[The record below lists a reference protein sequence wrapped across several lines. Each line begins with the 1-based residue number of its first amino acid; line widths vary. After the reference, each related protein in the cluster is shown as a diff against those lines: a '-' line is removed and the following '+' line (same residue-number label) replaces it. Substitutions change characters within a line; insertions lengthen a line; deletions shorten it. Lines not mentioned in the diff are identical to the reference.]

1 MKVYRA
7 IARIFGIRVLS
18 RAIGFL
24 GLIYFARR
32 LGPSELGIFFLF
44 QALVSFLAIPVDFGI
59 RKAVEKRLSEGFDEN
74 GVFSTSLLMK
84 IVPLSFITI
93 LIIFSKN
100 YINDYLGAELA
111 LLLIVVLLLNDVSSL
126 VIGVLYGQRQ
136 VGQTAGIQLVRGSF
150 WVVVGVLLLEAG
162 FGFVS
167 LIYGLIV
174 GYSVTFVWGFYK
186 SSVRPR
192 GPSFRYVS
200 SLLDFSKYSL
210 VTSVGYYS
218 YSWMDVLI
226 IGLFLTEAHVGAY
239 EVSFKITEAVM
250 ILSRTVSTTLFPEFS
265 ALDANEKKKQ
275 LENLIPGA
283 TTLAVFLVIPAFF
296 GTLVLSRDIL
306 ELLFGAE
313 FGLAWIAL
321 ILLMGENILQSFQ
334 AIIGQSLQ
342 AIDRPEL
349 AAKAIIAF
357 VPLNI
362 ILNLILIPNFGLPG
376 AAAATLISFFVNFLL
391 HYRYLSWHLDFQ
403 LPHRELLVCV
413 LASTI
418 MSAAVFASKVTF
430 GIESVPSLIGH
441 IALGAVIY
449 AGFTFLSSDVRKRA
463 SAYVQ

>member
-24 GLIYFARR
+24 GLMYFARR
-32 LGPSELGIFFLF
+32 LGASELGIFFLF

-59 RKAVEKRLSEGFDEN
+59 RKAVEKRLSEGFDKN

-84 IVPLSFITI
+84 IAPLSFITI

-100 YINDYLGAELA
+100 HINDYLGAELA

-192 GPSFRYVS
+192 GPSFQYVS

-313 FGLAWIAL
+313 FGLAWIAF

-349 AAKAIIAF
+349 AAKAVIAF
-357 VPLNI
+357 IPLNI

-403 LPHRELLVCV
+403 LPHRESLVCV

-418 MSAAVFASKVTF
+418 MAAAVFASKVTF

-441 IALGAVIY
+441 IALGVVIY

-463 SAYVQ
+463 SAYV